1 MKVRLVLVDDHAI
14 VREGLRTLLEV
25 EGFEVVGEA
34 GDAESAMPLIAE
46 LGPDVVLMD
55 LLMPGMNGLDATRE
69 LVARHPHVRIL
80 VLSSATEELL
90 VRQALEAGAWGYLP
104 KEVGRAALG
113 EAIRGIVGGQRMV
126 HPEAERALRDGL
138 RNLRGAPLEELTPRE
153 QSVLELLAEGR
164 SNRQIGG
171 RLNLTEGTV
180 KGYVSTVLD
189 KLGAQDRTEAVLFA
203 QRVGL
208 VMRS

>member
-1 MKVRLVLVDDHAI
+1 MTARLVLVDDHAI

-46 LGPDVVLMD
+46 LHPDVVLMD

-69 LVARHPHVRIL
+69 LVARHPDLRIL

-90 VRQALEAGAWGYLP
+90 VRQALDAGAWGYLP
-104 KEVGRAALG
+104 KEVGRVALG
-113 EAIRGIVGGQRMV
+113 EAIRGIVEGRRMV
-126 HPEAERALRDGL
+126 HPEAERALKDGL

-171 RLNLTEGTV
+171 RLGLTEGTV